1 MAEAIGGDAVKN
13 VILDTKRPDRLLL
26 LGVLDHPGRNVDPSH
41 SCATS
46 RHLTRDITV
55 AATNVENA
63 HPANVTNQRQLGRA
77 EKLISV
83 VVAS

>member
-46 RHLTRDITV
+46 RHLTRDIIPPTSP
-55 AATNVENA
+55 A
-63 HPANVTNQRQLGRA
+63 ANVTNQRLLGRA

-83 VVAS
+83 VVVS